1 MLVPGNR
8 TLCSYHLLELVL
20 YLEEK
25 GHLLVLSE
33 YQQDHTTSPANG
45 ADRFAK
51 KFYLAG
57 SVS

>member
-33 YQQDHTTSPANG
+33 YQ
-45 ADRFAK
+45 
-51 KFYLAG
+51 
-57 SVS
+57 